1 MPAEKT
7 SNKCN
12 LPSFCFFGGEFRGP
26 EPQAPSCNNNFLLYI
41 RYTPQSWHLSDHR
54 IKHQTNQSI
63 NGTAISSLLYK
74 VHTIPT
80 STCPSRHRHI
90 SSSAESGA
98 NATPHCAVD
107 ICASRIVLCRFLQ
120 SRKIT
125 SLSRLCTE

>member
-1 MPAEKT
+1 MAVEKT

-26 EPQAPSCNNNFLLYI
+26 EPQAPSCNNNLLH
-41 RYTPQSWHLSDHR
+41 PNHGSWHLSDHR

-80 STCPSRHRHI
+80 STCPSRDRHI

-98 NATPHCAVD
+98 NATPHRAVD
-107 ICASRIVLCRFLQ
+107 ICASWIVLCRFLQ